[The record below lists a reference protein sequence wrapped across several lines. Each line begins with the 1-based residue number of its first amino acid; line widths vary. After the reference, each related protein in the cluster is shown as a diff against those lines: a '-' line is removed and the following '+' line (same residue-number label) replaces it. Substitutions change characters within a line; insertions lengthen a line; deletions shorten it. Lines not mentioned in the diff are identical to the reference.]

1 MAAGFWGTSIENLKT
16 SIEIEKTIIE
26 SLKTSIKVGK
36 TSIEIVGNTDKD
48 FGLWFLP
55 EQKAGWVLGG
65 LRFSEGL
72 FQSDFDLF
80 QRFFIERGPTMKV
93 LELENVTRRRDGK
106 TVLNKVNWQVEKG
119 EHWVLYGLN
128 GAGKTSLLDLIN
140 AYIFPTEG
148 KVSVLGLE
156 FGKTYLSEK
165 LRKQIGFVSSSLQ
178 QKISPYDNA
187 YEVVLSGAY
196 ASIGLYE
203 ETTEAIDRKGVE
215 ILKEL
220 GCLEYANRTYE
231 TLSHGERQR
240 VLIGRA
246 LMAEPALLVL
256 DEPANGL
263 DFIAREMLLET
274 IEGIAKK
281 PDAPTIIY
289 VTHHIEEILPVF
301 TKTLLL
307 KDGAVFASGHTN
319 ELVTSEGL
327 SAFFGMPVEVGWN
340 QGRPLLSKV
349 KRKSR

>member
-1 MAAGFWGTSIENLKT
+1 
-16 SIEIEKTIIE
+16 
-26 SLKTSIKVGK
+26 
-36 TSIEIVGNTDKD
+36 
-48 FGLWFLP
+48 
-55 EQKAGWVLGG
+55 
-65 LRFSEGL
+65 
-72 FQSDFDLF
+72 
-80 QRFFIERGPTMKV
+80 MKV
-93 LELENVTRRRDGK
+93 LELENVTRRRNGK
-106 TVLNKVNWQVEKG
+106 NVLDKVNWHVEKG

-140 AYIFPTEG
+140 AYFFPTEG

-231 TLSHGERQR
+231 TLSQGERQR

-274 IEGIAKK
+274 IEGIATK

-307 KDGAVFASGHTN
+307 KDGAVFASGNTD
-319 ELVTSEGL
+319 ELVTSERL

-349 KRKSR
+349 KL